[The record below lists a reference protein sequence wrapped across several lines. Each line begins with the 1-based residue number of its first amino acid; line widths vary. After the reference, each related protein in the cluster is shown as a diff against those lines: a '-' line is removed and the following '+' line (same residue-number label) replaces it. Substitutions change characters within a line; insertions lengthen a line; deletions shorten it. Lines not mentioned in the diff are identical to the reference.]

1 MPAVF
6 VHGNPE
12 TTAIWDAMFA
22 HLSRKDVIALSPPGF
37 GSPVPDGFD
46 ATSDSYVAWLVREL
60 ERIGQPIDLVGHDWG
75 GAHVV
80 RVVMSRPDLVRSWA
94 SDILGCFEP
103 DYVWHDLART
113 WQTPGVGEQAVASA
127 VNEPVEQRAA
137 RLRTMGLG
145 AAADRVAAG
154 RTADMGR
161 CVLALYRSA
170 AQPAM
175 ANWGRDLP
183 NAAKKPGL
191 AIVPTEDHYT
201 GGEDMARRGAGRA
214 GARVALMH
222 GRGHWWMCEDPVQGA
237 AVLDRFFASLS

>member
-12 TTAIWDAMFA
+12 TTAIWDAMVE
-22 HLSRKDVIALSPPGF
+22 HLSRRDVIALSPPGF
-37 GSPVPDGFD
+37 GSPIPDGFD

-80 RVVMSRPDLVRSWA
+80 RVAMSRPDLVRSWA

-103 DYVWHDLART
+103 DYVWHDMART
-113 WQTPGVGEQAVASA
+113 WQTPGAGEQAVASA
-127 VNEPVEQRAA
+127 VNEPVEERAA

-154 RTADMGR
+154 RTADMGH

-170 AQPAM
+170 AQPR
-175 ANWGRDLP
+175 WRTG
-183 NAAKKPGL
+183 AAISQTPRRSPGSRSCRPRITTL
-191 AIVPTEDHYT
+191 AAWTW
-201 GGEDMARRGAGRA
+201 RGAAPAALVRA
-214 GARVALMH
+214 SR
-222 GRGHWWMCEDPVQGA
+222 
-237 AVLDRFFASLS
+237 